1 MNSKIMELI
10 IFSVRDSCK
19 VHEMKLFWIH
29 EHFDVLS
36 IFQMNQLIDIY
47 MEILHRPNYKMNPML
62 S

>member
-1 MNSKIMELI
+1 
-10 IFSVRDSCK
+10 
-19 VHEMKLFWIH
+19 MKMFFLH

-36 IFQMNQLIDIY
+36 IFQMNQLVDIY

>member
-1 MNSKIMELI
+1 MNQKIMELI
-10 IFSVRDSCK
+10 IFSIRDSCSI
-19 VHEMKLFWIH
+19 HEMKLFFIH

-36 IFQMNQLIDIY
+36 IFQMNQLVDIY